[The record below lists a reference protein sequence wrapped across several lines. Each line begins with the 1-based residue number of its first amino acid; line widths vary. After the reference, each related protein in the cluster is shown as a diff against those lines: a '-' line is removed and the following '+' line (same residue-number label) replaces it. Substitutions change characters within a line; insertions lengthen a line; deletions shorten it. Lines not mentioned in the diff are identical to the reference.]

1 MLFCFKL
8 VITIKRAS
16 RLVGSIAMKVCSLGT
31 VPDRVNKCLIE
42 IMATILA
49 EAYGHFLQ
57 GCRATLDE
65 KAALNVFPRRELKDC
80 LTKLKPE
87 EV

>member
-8 VITIKRAS
+8 AITIKRAT
-16 RLVGSIAMKVCSLGT
+16 RLVGSI
-31 VPDRVNKCLIE
+31 
-42 IMATILA
+42 ILA

-57 GCRATLDE
+57 GCRAILDE
-65 KAALNVFPRRELKDC
+65 KAALNVLPRRELKDC

-87 EV
+87 EVDFR